1 MGLKHGNSLGDHSLK
16 LKTDAGGLECI
27 AYAGER
33 RGVRH
38 AALQLISGN
47 RPLRDARP
55 RGKIVLAPAEP
66 RARRA
71 DLSWRNRRLV
81 NHTAIFHRTT
91 APYAGQSGCPVLS
104 LSKS

>member
-1 MGLKHGNSLGDHSLK
+1 ME

-47 RPLRDARP
+47 RPLRDARS
-55 RGKIVLAPAEP
+55 RGKIVLAPSEP

-71 DLSWRNRRLV
+71 NLGWRNRGFV
-81 NHTAIFHRTT
+81 NHTAIFYRTT
-91 APYAGQSGCPVLS
+91 ARYAGQPVLPRVT